1 MPYAL
6 PHPGFEF
13 SVIITSHTQRS
24 RWAPLL
30 PHALPHPGFELCV
43 TNTTHSKAPCTC
55 HIPPYLLQALAAAVS
70 LCFPQLHSLNVG
82 SVSLLCRRADS
93 SNLLRAGLAWD
104 PKVKAYR
111 GDRFAR
117 QVGFRIPDRGADLPS
132 FYFGFGM
139 ALSLSWFLCPHPA
152 LTFA

>member
-1 MPYAL
+1 MHLPYPPL
-6 PHPGFEF
+6 PLAGPGRC
-13 SVIITSHTQRS
+13 SV
-24 RWAPLL
+24 PLL
-30 PHALPHPGFELCV
+30 PPADPLLLL
-43 TNTTHSKAPCTC
+43 
-55 HIPPYLLQALAAAVS
+55 LLQALAAAVS